1 MQMSEHFFMGGGQ
14 GNALVGGIAQGQRA
28 IAADGDVV
36 DLDIGLMLAQ
46 VVLGGQL
53 LA

>member
-1 MQMSEHFFMGGGQ
+1 MSEHFFMGGGQ

-28 IAADGDVV
+28 VAADGDVV

-46 VVLGGQL
+46 VLLGGQL